1 MKLTQAGPGE
11 CVQCTLVWARVFVQ
25 VVGMRSKRPRGK
37 GKSSYW
43 TAVVCFSIGCPRE
56 KISTSI
62 ERARFK
68 IVF

>member
-1 MKLTQAGPGE
+1 MKLTHAGLRE

-43 TAVVCFSIGCPRE
+43 TAVVLFLHRLPERE
-56 KISTSI
+56 NIYKHRTCKI
-62 ERARFK
+62 
-68 IVF
+68 